1 MRRFFTSLFI
11 AVMIITGCVSISRY
25 DNETYKFLT
34 FTKIDVVDLYQDK
47 GVNSELVWEIRAT
60 NILARFDRMLEYE
73 KHKKKNLDTLKQVT
87 LLKEILEEHVNDPE
101 WDDLDRELYTETI
114 LLAFDGVIES
124 EKLKNKE
131 KF

>member
-11 AVMIITGCVSISRY
+11 AIMIITGCVRLARY

-34 FTKIDVVDLYQDK
+34 FTKVDVVDLYGDK
-47 GVNSELVWEIRAT
+47 GINSELVWEIRAK

-73 KHKKKNLDTLKQVT
+73 KHKKKNLDTLKQIE
-87 LLKEILEEHVNDPE
+87 LLKEILEGHVNDVE
-101 WDDLDRELYTETI
+101 WEDWERELYMETI
-114 LLAFDGVIES
+114 VLAFDGVIDS

-131 KF
+131 RF